1 MQLACARGQLNHKNN
16 ELLAWIIYCY
26 RFSYTDQQKGDTRQP
41 QAQKMQQA
49 LPTPLL
55 PPIPLQPQSHP
66 STRQQQ
72 PLSQAPSPHPSHDA
86 PLIRDMRPTP
96 LQPQGEVTLTDS
108 RDIASLPLTR
118 KNYRKKFSA
127 LLYLEEAVHDEV
139 LKNK

>member
-1 MQLACARGQLNHKNN
+1 MNSLPGLYTVTVFLTQISKKVTLANHKHKK
-16 ELLAWIIYCY
+16 W
-26 RFSYTDQQKGDTRQP
+26 
-41 QAQKMQQA
+41 QQA

-118 KNYRKKFSA
+118 KNYRKKFSGFA
-127 LLYLEEAVHDEV
+127 LS
-139 LKNK
+139 